1 MKGSLLSED
10 LIAFSTKLL
19 LARQRGEIVHLAKEM
34 NEIVEKA
41 MEIEKNGDFG
51 YRSEE
56 QEAISATI
64 KFTKK
69 EIDNMSKTFKK
80 QFILNGLVA
89 HVLKRPSGKNGFCYE
104 IRYRRNGYCI
114 LACSTTLEKAK
125 EKFLDKTK
133 EENIWKYSTD
143 PAKTLCVPTKFED
156 FTMYYFEK
164 YRIHKVSENTY
175 DNDLQ
180 RLKRNIFP
188 VLGVRDIRKITSAQC
203 QDLIDD
209 IMNRGLGRT
218 AEGVY
223 NLLSCIFKSAIA
235 HGVIQKNPLALVDKP
250 KYDQQSG
257 TALTREEE
265 KTLFENL
272 TDPVCRLF
280 VAIALYAGLR
290 PNELETVQIENG
302 MIHCKNSKQRTQKT
316 AKKRIPVTPML
327 KPFLE
332 AWEGKD
338 LPKRPTLNHLRC
350 IFNNA
355 ISGHILYDCRTTF
368 YSRCKECG
376 VNEYALSEFMGHSLG
391 KIGNAYTDL
400 SDDFLLREGEKVRY

>member
-1 MKGSLLSED
+1 M
-10 LIAFSTKLL
+10 
-19 LARQRGEIVHLAKEM
+19 
-34 NEIVEKA
+34 
-41 MEIEKNGDFG
+41 
-51 YRSEE
+51 
-56 QEAISATI
+56 
-64 KFTKK
+64 
-69 EIDNMSKTFKK
+69 
-80 QFILNGLVA
+80 
-89 HVLKRPSGKNGFCYE
+89 
-104 IRYRRNGYCI
+104 
-114 LACSTTLEKAK
+114 
-125 EKFLDKTK
+125 
-133 EENIWKYSTD
+133 
-143 PAKTLCVPTKFED
+143 PTKFED

-265 KTLFENL
+265 KTLLENL

-355 ISGHILYDCRTTF
+355 ISRHILYDCRTTF